1 MSLTNSLT
9 AVSGVVSGASNI
21 LQGLSSIGTV
31 LLSGDF
37 WSQLRPASYR
47 GVPFA
52 VLEGEAV
59 FGRRNAIHTY
69 PFRDGA
75 WVEDMG
81 KQARRITLIGFVVG
95 DDAIAKRNA
104 LIQAVE
110 SPGNGELV
118 HATLG
123 RMTVNVLEFA
133 SHERW
138 DKGRMFEVRLVC
150 MTSVPRIWPAT
161 STSTPDAVSS
171 AVKALGLSSAAS
183 FVSRVVGALKYA
195 DTVALQ
201 AVATVK
207 NWVNRAL
214 SIARAASSAYHLI
227 AGVGSLISEF
237 SRALS
242 GFSLAAESSQ
252 SQAAA
257 IGSPTTA
264 AAFASSAQGAVAS
277 AVAATGSPR
286 DQINAAV
293 LLSSYQTPTA
303 ATVVGI
309 PQAGT
314 VAADQTA
321 LLFRRAAVA
330 QMAQAAATYQPTS
343 SDEASAIQVQVVSA
357 IEAAILEAG
366 DAGDDAVYAD
376 LLNLRTAVMQDM
388 NAKGASLPAIEIINV
403 NASLPSLV
411 LAQRLYQD
419 AARADDLA
427 QRAQA
432 IHPAFMPQRFKALS
446 S

>member
-1 MSLTNSLT
+1 
-9 AVSGVVSGASNI
+9 
-21 LQGLSSIGTV
+21 
-31 LLSGDF
+31 
-37 WSQLRPASYR
+37 
-47 GVPFA
+47 
-52 VLEGEAV
+52 
-59 FGRRNAIHTY
+59 
-69 PFRDGA
+69 
-75 WVEDMG
+75 
-81 KQARRITLIGFVVG
+81 
-95 DDAIAKRNA
+95 
-104 LIQAVE
+104 
-110 SPGNGELV
+110 
-118 HATLG
+118 
-123 RMTVNVLEFA
+123 
-133 SHERW
+133 
-138 DKGRMFEVRLVC
+138 MFEVRLVC
-150 MTSVPRIWPAT
+150 MTSVPRIWPAS
-161 STSTPDAVSS
+161 STATPDAVSS
-171 AVKALGLSSAAS
+171 AVKALGLSSAGS

-227 AGVGSLISEF
+227 AGAGSLISEF

-257 IGSPTTA
+257 IGSPATA
-264 AAFASSAQGAVAS
+264 ASFASSAQGSVAS
-277 AVAATGSPR
+277 AVAATGSQR

-293 LLSSYQTPTA
+293 LLSSYQTPTD

-330 QMAQAAATYQPTS
+330 QMAQAASAYQPTS
-343 SDEASAIQVQVVSA
+343 SDEASAIQVQVASI

-388 NAKGASLPAIEIINV
+388 SAKGASLPATEIISV

-419 AARADDLA
+419 ATRADDLA

-432 IHPAFMPQRFKALS
+432 IHPAFMPQQFKALS